1 MNITLNEASSILG
14 ITEDEVMFLH
24 QTNELTAGIN
34 DENLTWEF
42 ALVDVLE
49 QKAKAETKTNK
60 EAADLESAEQKD

>member
-42 ALVDVLE
+42 VLDDVLK
-49 QKAKAETKTNK
+49 QKAKAEAETNV
-60 EAADLESAEQKD
+60 EQKD